1 MKSSR
6 VSLAKLLILFLLAV
20 PVTLALAMRNWHE
33 VGPPPSKGFRDIAP
47 EGEDEQSASAAPLIV
62 APTSQPPTANTVQ
75 PGSHTREIVV
85 PRGGDLAG
93 YVGAAECADCHREIY
108 NRQTHSSK
116 ANGLATGGDYFRRH
130 GLPLPAELNDQATGW
145 RYRVAA
151 RGDLLELA
159 VSKGKESARVVME
172 YAVGSGQRGLT
183 FVRDLDA
190 DYYQQL
196 RLSYYADSDS
206 WDITPGLEG
215 DHPATAAEA
224 LGSLVP
230 KRSSLACL
238 PCHASQLV
246 QEAGKIDPDLSHFGV
261 DCERCHGPG
270 LDHVTAARAGGE
282 LKKMRAP
289 SLSAALSRWQRAR
302 DERRAEDPQNQLL
315 ALVASA
321 NDERLLRDAY
331 VCGECHGLHR
341 MGLPADDLRLS
352 RFHFPALVASRCYQ
366 ESATKLRCTDCHD
379 PHGDPVHGDPV
390 HGDDRPYVAVCLQCH
405 SVPSAASADES
416 ASPPAA
422 KTCPQ
427 NPRAGCISCHMPPRT
442 PIYRARFTH
451 HRIGIYRD
459 LAATDEPAAS
469 RPKHST
475 KTEHRRSQTASL
487 DPRSNTRPPKLVD
500 GWHGWPADAPQPAVS
515 PFDAAQANRHQQQ
528 WADYLKLPLAYT
540 NSIGMKF
547 VLIPPG
553 EFTMGS
559 TAVEI
564 EQTLQQI
571 DPKDRYWQDC
581 VKSEAPAHAVVLTQ
595 PFYLAV
601 HEVTQKEY
609 ETVMGRNPSYF
620 AKTGPDPYW
629 IERLAGIETGNHPV
643 EGVSWNDAAEFCAQ
657 LSKQE
662 GLKPFYFRAGETVTS
677 LEGTGYRLPTEAEWE
692 FACRAGTTTRF
703 WSGDNDQE
711 AILAGWFGG
720 NSGGRTHE
728 VEELSSNPF
737 GLFDVHGNV
746 WEWVQDVSEWTFYK
760 RCAAGAIDPV
770 CLFSAGRPR
779 VLRGGDW
786 LYGACNCRS
795 SVRLA
800 NAPSNRFFSIGF
812 RVALMAVAPSTG
824 RQATD

>member
-1 MKSSR
+1 M
-6 VSLAKLLILFLLAV
+6 SLSKLLILFVLAV
-20 PVTLALAMRNWHE
+20 PAALALAMRNWHE
-33 VGPPPSKGFRDIAP
+33 AGPPPKGFHDIVP
-47 EGEDEQSASAAPLIV
+47 EAGAEQSAAPAPLIL
-62 APTSQPPTANTVQ
+62 APTSQQPIANASQ
-75 PGSHTREIVV
+75 PGSRTREIVV
-85 PRGGDLAG
+85 PQGGDLAN
-93 YVGAAECADCHREIY
+93 YVGAPQCADCHREIY
-108 NRQTHSSK
+108 DRQTQSSK
-116 ANGLATGGDYFRRH
+116 ANGLAMGGDYVRRH
-130 GLPLPAELNDQATGW
+130 ELPLPAELDDPATGW

-151 RGDLLELA
+151 RGDRLELEA
-159 VSKGKESARVVME
+159 SKGKESASVIMD
-172 YAVGSGQRGLT
+172 YAVGSGERGLT

-196 RLSYYADSDS
+196 RLSFYADSNS

-224 LGSLVP
+224 LGTLVP

-238 PCHASQLV
+238 PCHSSQLV
-246 QEAGKIDPDLSHFGV
+246 QEAGKIDPDRSHFGV

-270 LDHVTAARAGGE
+270 LDHVRSARAGGE

-289 SLSAALSRWQRAR
+289 SLTTALPRWQQVR
-302 DERRAEDPQNQLL
+302 DGQRVGNPQDRLL
-315 ALVASA
+315 ELIASA

-341 MGLPADDLRLS
+341 IGIPSDDLRLS
-352 RFHFPALVASRCYQ
+352 RFHLPALLASRCYQ

-379 PHGDPVHGDPV
+379 PHGASAEG
-390 HGDDRPYVAVCLQCH
+390 GERPYVAVCLQCH
-405 SVPSAASADES
+405 SVEAAASADGS
-416 ASPPAA
+416 ATPPSV

-427 NPRAGCISCHMPPRT
+427 NPRAGCIACHMPSIT
-442 PIYRARFTH
+442 TMYRSRFTH
-451 HRIGIYRD
+451 HRIGIDRD
-459 LAATDEPAAS
+459 VATTGEPAAHGS
-469 RPKHST
+469 QDFA
-475 KTEHRRSQTASL
+475 KTQDRRRKSDNL
-487 DPRSNTRPPKLVD
+487 NPRSKIQNPNPKLVD
-500 GWHGWPADAPQPAVS
+500 GWHGWPADAPQPAIS
-515 PFDAAQANRHQQQ
+515 PFDAAQAHEHQQQ
-528 WADYLKLPLAYT
+528 WADYLKLPLEYT

-559 TAVEI
+559 TAAQI
-564 EQTLQQI
+564 EQTLKQI
-571 DPKDRYWQDC
+571 DPKDRYWQEC
-581 VKSEAPAHAVVLTQ
+581 VKSEAPVHEVVLTQ

-609 ETVMGRNPSYF
+609 ETVVGRNPSYF

-629 IERLAGIETGNHPV
+629 IEKLTDINTGNHPV
-643 EGVSWNDAAEFCAQ
+643 EGVSWNDATEFCAQ

-662 GLKPFYFRAGETVTS
+662 DLKPFYLRAGETVTS

-692 FACRAGTTTRF
+692 FACRAGTTTTF
-703 WSGDNDQE
+703 WSGDSDQKV
-711 AILAGWFGG
+711 IPAGWFGG

-728 VEELSSNPF
+728 VEELLSNPF

-746 WEWVQDVSEWTFYK
+746 WEWVQDVSDWTYYK
-760 RCAAGAIDPV
+760 RCAAGAINPV
-770 CLFSAGRPR
+770 CLFSPGRQR

-786 LYGACNCRS
+786 LYGARNCRS

-812 RVALMAVAPSTG
+812 RVALVAVLPSTG
-824 RQATD
+824 RPSTE

>member
-6 VSLAKLLILFLLAV
+6 VSVSKLLILFVLAV
-20 PVTLALAMRNWHE
+20 PAALALAMRNWHE
-33 VGPPPSKGFRDIAP
+33 GGPPPPKRFHEIAP
-47 EGEDEQSASAAPLIV
+47 EAGAEQSAAAPLIPV
-62 APTSQPPTANTVQ
+62 PTSLQPTDNTIQ
-75 PGSHTREIVV
+75 SGSRAQEIFV
-85 PRGGDLAG
+85 PQGGNLAD
-93 YVGAAECADCHREIY
+93 YVGAAQCADCHREIY
-108 NRQTHSSK
+108 DRQTQSK
-116 ANGLATGGDYFRRH
+116 KARGLATGGNYIRRH
-130 GLPLPAELNDQATGW
+130 ELPLPAELNDPATGW
-145 RYRVAA
+145 RYRVDVH
-151 RGDLLELA
+151 GDLLELE
-159 VSKGKESARVVME
+159 VSKGKESARVVMD
-172 YAVGSGQRGLT
+172 YAVGSGHRGLT

-190 DYYQQL
+190 GYYQQL

-224 LGSLVP
+224 LGTLVP

-246 QEAGKIDPDLSHFGV
+246 QDAGKIDPDRSHFGV

-270 LDHVTAARAGGE
+270 RDHVSSARAGSE

-289 SLSAALSRWQRAR
+289 SLSTALSRWQQVR
-302 DERRAEDPQNQLL
+302 DGRRVENPQDQLL
-315 ALVASA
+315 ELVASGE
-321 NDERLLRDAY
+321 DERLFRDAY

-341 MGLPADDLRLS
+341 MGIPADDLRLS
-352 RFHFPALVASRCYQ
+352 RFHLPALLGSRCYQ
-366 ESATKLRCTDCHD
+366 ESVTKLRCTDCHD
-379 PHGDPVHGDPV
+379 PHGDSVDG
-390 HGDDRPYVAVCLQCH
+390 GERSYVAVCIQCH
-405 SVPSAASADES
+405 SVQSADES
-416 ASPPAA
+416 ASPPVA

-427 NPRAGCISCHMPPRT
+427 NARAGCISCHMPSRT

-459 LAATDEPAAS
+459 AAAKGEPVESGPQDSANTQDRRSKTDAFQPRS
-469 RPKHST
+469 NIQRPKHV
-475 KTEHRRSQTASL
+475 A
-487 DPRSNTRPPKLVD
+487 
-500 GWHGWPADAPQPAVS
+500 GWHGWPADAPQPAIS
-515 PFDAAQANRHQQQ
+515 PFDAAQANKHQQQ
-528 WADYLKLPLAYT
+528 WADYLKLPIAYT

-564 EQTLQQI
+564 EQTLKQI
-571 DPKDRYWQDC
+571 DPKDSYWREC
-581 VKSEAPAHAVVLTQ
+581 VKSEAPAHKAVLTQ

-609 ETVMGRNPSYF
+609 ESVIGINPSYF

-629 IERLAGIETGNHPV
+629 IEKLTGIDTGKYPV
-643 EGVSWNDAAEFCAQ
+643 EGVSWNDATEFCAQ

-662 GLKPFYFRAGETVTS
+662 DLKPFYLRVGETVTS

-711 AILAGWFGG
+711 ATPAGWFGS

-746 WEWVQDVSEWTFYK
+746 WEWAQDVSEWTYYK
-760 RCAAGAIDPV
+760 RCAAGAINPI
-770 CLFSAGRPR
+770 CLSSAGRQR

-786 LYGACNCRS
+786 LSGACNSRS

-812 RVALMAVAPSTG
+812 RVALLAVAPST
-824 RQATD
+824 RRPPTE